1 MKRRLLPTL
10 LVAFCTT
17 TGALSAQRLTPEPD
31 LETLHD
37 RLRAH
42 AAAVLQRYGDT
53 FYALGA
59 YLTPDGKYQEF
70 ATDRWPSLDAPPTAW
85 RDSLVAS
92 FGRARHPARAVA
104 ILLDL
109 GRPPVPAPAKTAVLF
124 HGETTK
130 TCRALEESYG
140 WRKDGRLRWARPVVR
155 ACQRLFPTNARG

>member
-10 LVAFCTT
+10 VVAFCTT

-31 LETLHD
+31 LQTLHD

-42 AAAVLQRYGDT
+42 AAALLRRYGDT

-59 YLTPDGKYQEF
+59 YLTPDGEYQEF
-70 ATDRWPSLDAPPTAW
+70 ATDDWPSLDAPPIAW

-104 ILLDL
+104 ILFDL
-109 GRPPVPAPAKTAVLF
+109 GRRAAPVRAKTAVLF

-130 TCRALEESYG
+130 TSQTLEESYG
-140 WRKDGRLRWARPVVR
+140 WRQDGRIRWARPVVR
-155 ACQRLFPTNARG
+155 ACRRLFPTNARG